1 MKPARI
7 FPSLLAADFSALA
20 DEVGRVEEHVDGIH
34 LDLMDGHFVP
44 NLTFG
49 MPVLKSLRPRTSL
62 YFDAHLMMTNPDY
75 YFDELAAC
83 GVDLVTVHI
92 EVYPDPVPIAQKAR
106 AAGLAF
112 GLTLNPPTP
121 FAAVEPFVGLV
132 DNLLVM
138 SVYPGFGGQAF
149 IPEVLEK
156 VERARE
162 IVDSRGLAAD
172 IQIDGGINPE
182 TAKAARAAGADIFV
196 AGTAIFGAAD
206 PVAATRELRKAIE
219 G

>member
-20 DEVGRVEEHVDGIH
+20 DEVARIEDHVDGIH

-49 MPVLKSLRPRTSL
+49 MPVLRSLRPVTSL

-75 YFDELAAC
+75 YFEELAGC

-92 EVYPDPVPIAQKAR
+92 EVYPDPTPIAEKAQS
-106 AAGLAF
+106 AGLAF

-121 FAAVEPFVGLV
+121 FEAVEPFLPLT

-138 SVYPGFGGQAF
+138 SVYPGFGGQKF
-149 IPEVLEK
+149 IPEVLGK

-162 IVDSRGLAAD
+162 IVDSMGLATD

-182 TAKAARAAGADIFV
+182 TAKAARAAGAEIFV

-206 PVAATRELRKAIE
+206 PVAAANELRTAIE